1 MEPGTETR
9 AQTGPETGATAET
22 TRERIASAALAIL
35 TEEGASAV
43 TMRRVAAAAGV
54 TPMATYRHYPSRG
67 ALLDAVA
74 DTVSEELGRDWR
86 KRSESGDFES
96 RIDALL
102 DAFLDFA
109 LGKPTLYMFLM
120 TDRREGARRFPG
132 DFRGG
137 GSPTFTPVVRA
148 VEQGLAEG
156 ELRVDGDPLEA
167 TLAIT
172 AHGMG
177 LVQLYLGGRI
187 GCSEEE
193 FRALCKRSVGR
204 VLNGFRVRSGT

>member
-1 MEPGTETR
+1 MEPE
-9 AQTGPETGATAET
+9 TGPGTGATAQT

-35 TEEGASAV
+35 TEEGTSGV

-54 TPMATYRHYPSRG
+54 TPMATYRHYPNRD
-67 ALLDAVA
+67 ALLGAVA
-74 DTVSEELGRDWR
+74 DVVSDQLGADWE
-86 KRSESGDFES
+86 KRGESGDFES
-96 RIDALL
+96 RVDVLL

-109 LGKPTLYMFLM
+109 LGKPALYMFLM
-120 TDRREGARRFPG
+120 TDRRGGARRFPS

-137 GSPTFTPVVRA
+137 GSPTFTPVLRA
-148 VEQGLAEG
+148 VEQGMAEG
-156 ELRVDGDPLEA
+156 ELRDDDPLEA

-172 AHGMG
+172 AQTMG
-177 LVQLYLGGRI
+177 LVQLYLGGRV

-204 VLNGFRVRSGT
+204 VLNGFRVRPVA